1 MSATHTMIGFDP
13 ARSGDFYVTAVFQST
28 PGAHPNPFR
37 LLYLSTARAKGDTR
51 SVSQPS
57 SIARRGLPCGQ
68 AAVNPPTG
76 VRKAPGPIS
85 SRASDAAAH
94 AAKAAG
100 GRKISSVPSHV

>member
-1 MSATHTMIGFDP
+1 MSATHTLIGFDP
-13 ARSGDFYVTAVFQST
+13 ARSGDVCVTAVFQST
-28 PGAHPNPFR
+28 PGARPNPFR
-37 LLYLSTARAKGDTR
+37 LLYFSTARAKGDTR

-76 VRKAPGPIS
+76 VRKAPGHLS

-94 AAKAAG
+94 TAKAAG
-100 GRKISSVPSHV
+100 GRKISSVLSHV

>member
-1 MSATHTMIGFDP
+1 MSTAHTLIGFDFGSS
-13 ARSGDFYVTAVFQST
+13 RDFSVTAVFQST
-28 PGAHPNPFR
+28 PGARPNLFR
-37 LLYLSTARAKGDTR
+37 LLYLSTARAKGDAR

-76 VRKAPGPIS
+76 VRKALGHLP

-94 AAKAAG
+94 SAKAAG
-100 GRKISSVPSHV
+100 GRKISSVLSHV

>member
-1 MSATHTMIGFDP
+1 MSSPTKHFLAKVLAVLIAHALVGF
-13 ARSGDFYVTAVFQST
+13 A
-28 PGAHPNPFR
+28 
-37 LLYLSTARAKGDTR
+37 LLSTARAKGDTR

-76 VRKAPGPIS
+76 VHTAPGPVS

-94 AAKAAG
+94 TAKAAG
-100 GRKISSVPSHV
+100 GRKISSVLSHV